1 MTCPGAANT
10 RGSVVNFRHPL
21 KEECA
26 IVRSLVQAV
35 VDETYGGVLAEAPLP
50 ITDEDWTQSWI
61 AMEGA
66 KPIGVVLTH
75 REWVD
80 DLWVI
85 AGHRRI
91 GIGSGL
97 LAIAEKEIANRGIP
111 LARLRVISS
120 NTNAIRF
127 YQARGWKIA
136 EEYPHERFQVFVTQM
151 KKNLG
156 DLTSI
161 RGESGMPE

>member
-1 MTCPGAANT
+1 MTCQGAVDT
-10 RGSVVNFRHPL
+10 RGTVVNFRHPL

-26 IVRSLVQAV
+26 NVRSLVQAV
-35 VDETYGGVLAEAPLP
+35 VDETYGGVWAEAPLP
-50 ITDEDWTQSWI
+50 IGDEDWTQSWM
-61 AMEGA
+61 AMEDT

-75 REWVD
+75 LEWVE

-136 EEYPHERFQVFVTQM
+136 EEYPHERFQVFVTEM